1 MSFSVRPVHVSRELS
16 LVALRRLSVVGM
28 KSAACK
34 YWASSGFEFC
44 SRMLFTTFSDYCG
57 PRGTSH
63 IPVFLF
69 LFPLVI
75 YSPLFWMD
83 IYFLSSVI
91 VHPSSH
97 KTPNNIN
104 GAVCIFGEM
113 CIYLVCLLINGSW
126 SVALVV

>member
-1 MSFSVRPVHVSRELS
+1 MISFQIFRLPF
-16 LVALRRLSVVGM
+16 LVALRILAVVEM

-34 YWASSGFEFC
+34 YWASSGFEFF

-69 LFPLVI
+69 LVPLVI
-75 YSPLFWMD
+75 SSPFFWM
-83 IYFLSSVI
+83 IISCLYSVM

-97 KTPNNIN
+97 KTHNNIN
-104 GAVCIFGEM
+104 GAVCISGEM
-113 CIYLVCLLINGSW
+113 CIYLVCLLRNGSW
-126 SVALVV
+126 SLAIFV